1 MVKEKFMKKRTIAI
15 LAIAVLALGAIF
27 VVAQRAAHKG
37 AGFRGHQGVGM
48 ALRAL
53 DLSDDQKAKVKEI
66 FEANKATVEP
76 IRESMKAN
84 HEKLV
89 SLSGTLDEAQV
100 SEIAKN
106 QGELT
111 AQLIVTKERVK
122 SQIFALLTDEQKAK
136 AAKFREGMKQR
147 FQERRKGQKGSDET
161 PAGDE

>member
-1 MVKEKFMKKRTIAI
+1 MKKRTIAI
-15 LAIAVLALGAIF
+15 LAIAVLALGAVFI
-27 VVAQRAAHKG
+27 VAQRAAHKG
-37 AGFRGHQGVGM
+37 SGFRGHREIGM

-53 DLSDDQKAKVKEI
+53 DLTDDQKAKVKEI
-66 FEANKATVEP
+66 FEANKGTVEP

-84 HEKLV
+84 HEKLANLNG
-89 SLSGTLDEAQV
+89 SFDEAQV

-111 AQLIVTKERVK
+111 AQLIVARERVK

-147 FQERRKGQKGSDET
+147 FQERRKGQKES
-161 PAGDE
+161 GDAPEGDD